1 MPTTALDLQA
11 IQGIQFKVLA
21 HVFPVLRHDALK
33 PLSNAKLTIVLLEK
47 AISKGT
53 IAATDPPPFIGDLDT
68 MLDDSVAAIRL
79 LNNWF
84 QDDTPPVAV
93 DTVIQECRRLAFSQ
107 LLLTA
112 KKVQID
118 EFMEPQVVPHRA
130 ARYVVMTWLIQAIHD
145 LPTRGTLHIQQE
157 GPRGLIAHVL
167 PAPPDATG
175 RILQPETAPPV
186 SENDVQAIAQF
197 YGWSIEKR
205 AAGWMLN
212 LPVNGNV

>member
-1 MPTTALDLQA
+1 MPATALDLQA

-53 IAATDPPPFIGDLDT
+53 VTAIDPPPFIGDLDN

-84 QDDTPPVAV
+84 QDDSPPVAV
-93 DTVIQECRRLAFSQ
+93 DSVIQECRRLAFSQ

-118 EFMEPQVVPHRA
+118 NFAEAPAVPHRA
-130 ARYVVMTWLIQAIHD
+130 ARYVVMAWLIQAIHD
-145 LPTRGTLHIQQE
+145 LPPRGVLHIQQE

-167 PAPPDATG
+167 PAPPDATS
-175 RILQPETAPPV
+175 RVLQPETAPPV
-186 SENDVQAIAQF
+186 SQSEVQAIAQF
-197 YGWSIEKR
+197 YGWSIER
-205 AAGWMLN
+205 RSAGWMLN
-212 LPVNGNV
+212 LPIDGNV